1 MYYGPSSINFKAI
14 TLLSNLVHMH
24 NTPTQTP
31 AERLFRDII
40 QGKPLTSIAQAA
52 ALIPANNI
60 ADTEAFVTITLAEA
74 STLKQNILSI
84 APEART
90 YANTVAA
97 YDKMMGIVSIARSI
111 TETVEAIGSDVEH
124 RHEPNSRIQREYV
137 TLDRRFLLDLSDTGL
152 YRAFCEYRD
161 NGMAHETLSNE
172 QHYFFTEVLNEFR
185 RAGCNKDT
193 TTFIQVTD
201 LIKKI
206 SETEITFSGNIN
218 KDTSLVTFEAE
229 ELTGVDTAFIAAQAR
244 DELGRVILYCNYP
257 TTNAVLPHCSNP
269 VVRKALATANGLRAY
284 PHNVIPLQEML
295 SYKQRLAEMLGFKNA
310 AAYELS
316 PYMIKTPAAAH
327 AFLHTLQAASQ
338 ILAHADIS
346 MYLTTAPNDV
356 VLIDGK
362 LQSWDVS
369 YVETTYKKLHFNID
383 QRIIAEYFPVNKTVT
398 GIFAIYEKFMGVSFD
413 YHATVEGAW
422 DPSVSGITVYTK
434 DRSQVLGYILLD
446 LFPRPKKYSHACCA
460 GILPRVGN
468 SPASCIVIA
477 NFPQPQGDTPGLL
490 LHSDVTTFFHEFGH
504 AIHYVLGYTTHM
516 QTSGYNVKLDFVELP
531 SQILEA
537 WMWDK
542 EMLRLVSSHYKTG
555 KPLSDEI
562 IDNMIAAHKVGKG
575 MFEADQTYK
584 SLLSLYYYEA
594 PTPVDLDGLQKKA
607 YLNAISGIAPNPES
621 KMYAAFGH
629 LAGYGPGYY
638 GYSLSRAY
646 AYDVFAR
653 IKEYGLLNEE
663 IGARFVEYIL
673 KPGGSKDPNELLHDF
688 LGRPASSEAYI
699 AWLATPQE

>member
-1 MYYGPSSINFKAI
+1 
-14 TLLSNLVHMH
+14 MH

-31 AERLFRDII
+31 TERLFHDII
-40 QGKPLTSIAQAA
+40 QGKPLANIAQAA

-60 ADTEAFVTITLAEA
+60 ADAEAFVTITLAKA
-74 STLKQNILSI
+74 HALKQNILSI

-97 YDKMMGIVSIARSI
+97 YDKMMGIVSITRSI

-124 RHEPNSRIQREYV
+124 RHEPNSRIQKEYV
-137 TLDRRFLLDLSDTGL
+137 TLDRRFLLDLSDNGL

-161 NGMAHETLSNE
+161 NGMAHETLSDE
-172 QHYFFTEVLNEFR
+172 QTYFFTEVLNEFLR
-185 RAGCNKDT
+185 TGYSKDAIE
-193 TTFIQVTD
+193 FSQVTG
-201 LIKKI
+201 LIKMI
-206 SETEITFSGNIN
+206 SEAEITFSGNIN
-218 KDTSLVTFEAE
+218 KDTSFVAFEAE
-229 ELTGVDTAFIAAQAR
+229 KLTGVNPEFIAAQTR
-244 DELGRVILYCNYP
+244 DDQGRVILHCNYP
-257 TTNAVLPHCSNP
+257 TANAVLPHCSNP
-269 VVRKALATANGLRAY
+269 VVRKTLATANGLRAY
-284 PHNVIPLQEML
+284 PQNVGPLQKML
-295 SYKQRLAEMLGFKNA
+295 AYKQKLAKTLGFKDA
-310 AAYELS
+310 ASYELS

-327 AFLHTLQAASQ
+327 AFLQTLKAAAQ
-338 ILAHADIS
+338 TLACNDIKT
-346 MYLTTAPNDV
+346 YLTTAPDDV

-362 LQSWDVS
+362 LQSWDAS
-369 YVETTYKKLHFNID
+369 YVETTYKKSRFNID
-383 QRIIAEYFPVNKTVT
+383 QRIIAEYFPVNKTVS
-398 GIFAIYEKFMGVSFD
+398 GIFAIYEKFMGISFD
-413 YHATVEGAW
+413 YHATVDGAW
-422 DPSVSGITVYTK
+422 DRSVSGITVYTK
-434 DRSQVLGYILLD
+434 DRSQILGYILLD

-460 GILPRVGN
+460 GILPRVGTA
-468 SPASCIVIA
+468 PAACIVIA
-477 NFPQPQGDTPGLL
+477 NFPQPQGDIPGLL

-504 AIHYVLGYTTHM
+504 AIHYVLGYTKHL

-555 KPLSDEI
+555 EPLSDEI
-562 IDNMIAAHKVGKG
+562 IDNMIEAHKIGKG

-607 YLNAISGIAPNPES
+607 YLNAISGIDPNPES

-629 LAGYGPGYY
+629 LAGYGSGYY

-646 AYDVFAR
+646 AHDVFTR

-663 IGARFVEYIL
+663 IGARFVECIL
-673 KPGGSKDPNELLHDF
+673 KPGGSKDPNELLQDF
-688 LGRPASSEAYI
+688 LRRPASSEAYI
-699 AWLATPQE
+699 AWLAATRE